1 VNSTFNAQ
9 RDMKG
14 LATRRSCVEEENEG
28 RKRLDQVKIILNAK
42 SILDVRSAL
51 ATLLKT
57 HCVRMSEQ
65 VRADT
70 SRIFSSINISRSS
83 IIIHQSSI

>member
-1 VNSTFNAQ
+1 MNSTFNAQ

-14 LATRRSCVEEENEG
+14 LATRRSCIEEENEG
-28 RKRLDQVKIILNAK
+28 WKRLDQVKIILNAK

-70 SRIFSSINISRSS
+70 SRFFVNLIVNNYLR
-83 IIIHQSSI
+83 

>member
-1 VNSTFNAQ
+1 MNSSFNAQ

-28 RKRLDQVKIILNAK
+28 WKRLDQVKIILNAK

-51 ATLLKT
+51 ATL
-57 HCVRMSEQ
+57 
-65 VRADT
+65 DT
-70 SRIFSSINISRSS
+70 SRIFVNLIVNNYLR
-83 IIIHQSSI
+83 